1 MKRIFLLI
9 CAALLLLSL
18 SACRSRATAVEVSGA
33 AEAPNAAQAGRTAAQ
48 VLLAKAMYPSFLSDT
63 DADEA
68 LSALMAESGRTLS
81 GTVIFV
87 G

>member
-18 SACRSRATAVEVSGA
+18 SACRSRATAVE
-33 AEAPNAAQAGRTAAQ
+33 APALRRLPMPRRRRRTAAQ

-68 LSALMAESGRTLS
+68 LSALMAESGRMLS

>member
-18 SACRSRATAVEVSGA
+18 SACRSRATAVEASGA

-68 LSALMAESGRTLS
+68 LSAPMAESGRMLS
-81 GTVIFV
+81 ETVIFV

>member
-1 MKRIFLLI
+1 MPR
-9 CAALLLLSL
+9 
-18 SACRSRATAVEVSGA
+18 RRR
-33 AEAPNAAQAGRTAAQ
+33 RTAAQ

-68 LSALMAESGRTLS
+68 LSALMAESGRILS